1 MNLPIGVWL
10 GVMAGLALAQSVP
23 QSQVVA
29 GVKVSYVRASLQKY
43 RLEVVMAAS
52 RITAT
57 APLASMASRSAA
69 ACVINGT
76 FLAAYKGQT
85 QEPYGTL
92 VLAGRA
98 LHLGS
103 VGTRLDILSDGS
115 LRLARDGLGVQG
127 GIDGQW
133 GYPYNWY
140 AYNFNRTP
148 TVGSSYAYIY
158 TPERGPALGFKAGL
172 AVVVAQGRVVSVAFG
187 RDAPIPV
194 DGWVLALGGR
204 EVEVLGKKFR
214 KGQQLDYRVI
224 DREQVPLEVSYS
236 LGAGPLLIR
245 AGRVVLD
252 AVGEGFDQYNITQ
265 GKASRSVVA
274 TTARGEVILAV
285 LPGATLAE
293 TARAL
298 LALGASEAMN
308 LDGGASSGLY
318 CGGKYI
324 VGPGRQV
331 ANGLALK
338 YR

>member
-1 MNLPIGVWL
+1 MGCRIGIWVGL
-10 GVMAGLALAQSVP
+10 LAGLVLAQPLP
-23 QSQVVA
+23 QSRVVA
-29 GVKVSYVRASLQKY
+29 GVKVSYVRASLQEY
-43 RLEVVMAAS
+43 RLEVVMAAN
-52 RITAT
+52 RIAAT

-92 VLAGRA
+92 VWAGRV

-103 VGTRLDILSDGS
+103 VGTRLDILPDGS
-115 LRLARDGLGVQG
+115 LRMARDGLGVQG

-133 GYPYNWY
+133 GYPHNWY

-148 TVGSSYAYIY
+148 TPGSSYAYIY
-158 TPERGPALGFKAGL
+158 TPERGSTLGFKAGL

-187 RDAPIPV
+187 RDASIPSG
-194 DGWVLALGGR
+194 GWVLALGGR
-204 EVEVLGKKFR
+204 EVQVLGKKFR
-214 KGQQLDYRVI
+214 KGQQLEYRVV
-224 DREQVPLEVSYS
+224 DQEQVPLEVSYS
-236 LGAGPLLIR
+236 LGAGPQLIR

-252 AVGEGFDQYNITQ
+252 STGEGFDQYNITH
-265 GKASRSVVA
+265 GKATRSVVA
-274 TTARGEVILAV
+274 TTARGEVILAI
-285 LPGATLAE
+285 LPGATLSE

-298 LALGASEAMN
+298 LALGATEAMN

-338 YR
+338 QR